1 MTRRCKS
8 LGARLAVFL
17 FVVCLA
23 GQPSLAAA
31 QECVAEITAELQGQH
46 QIDEGVRL
54 EFAVEL
60 TSKDDCASATYDL
73 ILVELLPN
81 GQWKSV
87 RKTRRIEL
95 KTGRASDLV
104 EHVMSSDL
112 KLLEHEARVV
122 ECVPCKSPE
131 GS

>member
-1 MTRRCKS
+1 MTVRYRDV
-8 LGARLAVFL
+8 GVHLAIL
-17 FVVCLA
+17 LCVVSLA
-23 GQPSLAAA
+23 GQRSSADT
-31 QECVAEITAELQGQH
+31 QTCVAEITSALQGQ
-46 QIDEGVRL
+46 QETDDGVRM
-54 EFAVEL
+54 EFVVDL
-60 TSKDDCASATYDL
+60 TSKEECASATYDL

-95 KTGRASDLV
+95 KAGVASDLV
-104 EHVMSSDL
+104 EHVMASDL

-122 ECVPCKSPE
+122 ECARCKIPE

>member
-1 MTRRCKS
+1 MADRYRT
-8 LGARLAVFL
+8 LGVRLAVLIFATC
-17 FVVCLA
+17 VA

-31 QECVAEITAELQGQH
+31 KNCDAEISAALQGQ
-46 QIDEGVRL
+46 QEVDEGVRL
-54 EFAVEL
+54 EFVVEL
-60 TSKDDCASATYDL
+60 TSKEDCASATYDL

-95 KTGRASDLV
+95 KAGTASDLV
-104 EHVMSSDL
+104 EHVMASDL

-122 ECVPCKSPE
+122 ECARCKSPD

>member
-1 MTRRCKS
+1 MADRYRT
-8 LGARLAVFL
+8 LGVRLAVL
-17 FVVCLA
+17 LIATCLA
-23 GQPSLAAA
+23 GQPSWAGA
-31 QECVAEITAELQGQH
+31 QNCDAEISAALQGQ
-46 QIDEGVRL
+46 QRVDEGVRL
-54 EFAVEL
+54 EFVVEL
-60 TSKDDCASATYDL
+60 TSKEDCASATYDL

-95 KTGRASDLV
+95 KAGTASDLV
-104 EHVMSSDL
+104 EHVMASDL

-122 ECVPCKSPE
+122 ECARCKSPD